1 MAAIIKSRAEQLCL
15 PLGQNV
21 AVQPRAMLRK
31 WTRTAAD
38 GAVAPRPLVQIEAP
52 RSVEDIPRTAP
63 SSQSKS
69 PRRCTPVELMPSAAA
84 MTLVSASSSPATA
97 RKSGS
102 APEKKYKCQ
111 FCNRAFSRSEHRSR
125 HERSHT
131 KERPFKCLKC
141 RSTFVRRDLLL
152 RHDRTVHAKDGG
164 VPLHS
169 EVKRRTS
176 TKAPEVSPPGPAASS
191 MAMDTA
197 TLEQIEASNDDI
209 VDIETAAM
217 LMTDFHHKAMASQEP
232 EPVPETQDATMSN
245 TGPPLME
252 PAAYTAPGQMSLPQM
267 PWDSMVP
274 HSVNEPKHPAQD
286 SHPAFNSAS
295 ALSSHAHQLPPIM
308 ERQMSGS
315 DALPPS
321 FQAMNGSVPAS
332 GLGTPGA
339 LSPYPSMLGPV
350 SPVDYR
356 RSPGPS
362 QALTMTKAPQVES
375 DEQCAK
381 IYENIRN
388 ADSEN
393 ALLDTFHLPSLNT
406 LNRLLKTYFEL
417 FHPHLPFLHP
427 ATFQPSEVSAPLLLA
442 VLSIGALYIFD
453 QDQAYMLHI
462 GSKVL
467 VNQFLQN
474 KENFSSRK
482 CPLWTMQST
491 LINMIFASWSGD
503 PKGLEWACS
512 IKSLLA
518 NMVAGNRYEL
528 KLRSEARGDVQP
540 NHEEW
545 VEDEQ
550 CRRTYYA
557 VYIFFGLLTLTYN
570 HTPAMGFNEFDNLE
584 LPSSES
590 LWTMEVSDDESWRE
604 RLAASKIITFRQA
617 HDNLF
622 QGDPAQYSAFA
633 TRVMINAL
641 FLEVWYHK
649 RSPEALQDVV
659 TEYKLR
665 LALET
670 WEKSLPLCE
679 PETVVVHLSA
689 PHKGHPLIFNA
700 MAMYRNTRARLVV
713 DLKSVQE
720 ALRYHDSYEVAAAMT
735 HARDKVQ
742 RSQEM
747 IKVIQE
753 CFDCIEVAALQ
764 GIRWVAR
771 TSATNWS
778 IEHPLTGMDMM
789 VILTLWL
796 YRLEHDEEPANE
808 EELAMYNKL
817 RNLFDDDSVDV
828 YGAKLSS
835 TVARLWGSMIDEV
848 VVWGITKLMG
858 EAFKLHSQALVGY
871 EDAMSSRSGSATPS
885 LATGGVQ
892 VLEMQVAY

>member
-1 MAAIIKSRAEQLCL
+1 M
-15 PLGQNV
+15 
-21 AVQPRAMLRK
+21 
-31 WTRTAAD
+31 
-38 GAVAPRPLVQIEAP
+38 
-52 RSVEDIPRTAP
+52 
-63 SSQSKS
+63 
-69 PRRCTPVELMPSAAA
+69 
-84 MTLVSASSSPATA
+84 
-97 RKSGS
+97 
-102 APEKKYKCQ
+102 
-111 FCNRAFSRSEHRSR
+111 
-125 HERSHT
+125 
-131 KERPFKCLKC
+131 
-141 RSTFVRRDLLL
+141 RRDLLL

-164 VPLHS
+164 APLPS
-169 EVKRRTS
+169 EQKRRST
-176 TKAPEVSPPGPAASS
+176 TKAADAGPSKPAPVENA
-191 MAMDTA
+191 T
-197 TLEQIEASNDDI
+197 TLERIQHDSEAMHDD
-209 VDIETAAM
+209 DDLNAAAM

-232 EPVPETQDATMSN
+232 EMIPEHNEPVISP
-245 TGPPLME
+245 TGPPMME
-252 PAAYTAPGQMSLPQM
+252 PVIPYTAPGQNMLPQM
-267 PWDSMVP
+267 PWRDSMVP
-274 HSVNEPKHPAQD
+274 QSEPKSSPNTHSAFTSAAALG
-286 SHPAFNSAS
+286 SHP
-295 ALSSHAHQLPPIM
+295 HQLPPLM
-308 ERQMSGS
+308 ERTMSGNDS
-315 DALPPS
+315 LAPTFS
-321 FQAMNGSVPAS
+321 AMNGGN

-339 LSPYPSMLGPV
+339 LSPYPSMMGPV

-356 RSPGPS
+356 KSPGPN
-362 QALTMTKAPQVES
+362 QALMMTRAPQLDSE
-375 DEQCAK
+375 EQCAR
-381 IYENIRN
+381 IYENIKQY
-388 ADSEN
+388 DSEN
-393 ALLDTFHLPSLNT
+393 ALLETFHLPSLNT
-406 LNRLLKTYFEL
+406 LNRLLKTYFDL
-417 FHPHLPFLHP
+417 FHHHLPFLHP
-427 ATFQPSEVSAPLLLA
+427 ATFNPTEVSAPLLLA

-491 LINMIFASWSGD
+491 LLNMIFSSWSGD

-528 KLRSEARGDVQP
+528 KLRSDARDGAQP

-545 VEDEQ
+545 VVDEQ

-570 HTPAMGFNEFDNLE
+570 HTPAMGFNEFDTLE

-590 LWTMEVSDDESWRE
+590 LWTMEVSDDDAWRE
-604 RLAASKIITFRQA
+604 SLSSSKIITFRQA

-622 QGDPAQYSAFA
+622 QGETARYSAFA

-670 WEKSLPLCE
+670 WEKSLELCE
-679 PETVVVHLSA
+679 PETVVVQLSA

-700 MAMYRNTRARLVV
+700 MALYRNTRARLVV
-713 DLKSVQE
+713 DLKSIQE

-735 HARDKVQ
+735 NARDKVQ
-742 RSQEM
+742 RSPEM

-753 CFDCIEVAALQ
+753 CFDCIEVAAVQ

-778 IEHPLTGMDMM
+778 IEHPLTGMDLM

-796 YRLEHDEEPANE
+796 YRLEHDEEPATE

-848 VVWGITKLMG
+848 VVWGYVDLSVTLRNLSLTLHSITKLMG

-885 LATGGVQ
+885 MAAGGVQ
-892 VLEMQVAY
+892 VLEMQMAY